1 MGNCIKKDSG
11 EQWGGEYWG
20 SSPARSLLSEDP
32 SQEMCFS
39 TDPFEE
45 TGKKEVLAGNEDS
58 GDRSKISGEK
68 REVKIKISRKELERL
83 LSVSEVQ
90 GLTVQQVLNLLING
104 GDDGGLDLNQRSW
117 KPALQSI
124 PE

>member
-20 SSPARSLLSEDP
+20 SPANSPARSLLSGDP

-45 TGKKEVLAGNEDS
+45 TGKNK
-58 GDRSKISGEK
+58 
-68 REVKIKISRKELERL
+68 
-83 LSVSEVQ
+83 
-90 GLTVQQVLNLLING
+90 VLNLLING
-104 GDDGGLDLNQRSW
+104 GDGGLDLNQQSW
-117 KPALQSI
+117 RPALQSI